1 MHKNITSIT
10 VIIVAALTSPNA
22 ALDVIGSG
30 YGRTGT
36 DSLREAL
43 NELGYKTYHMNEI
56 IEGRLLSDV
65 DVWTA
70 LAENDCDDVDALKD
84 LFDRGGWTAA
94 VDFPASI
101 CWESLIRIYPNAKVV
116 HTERDSEEK
125 WWDSVSN
132 SIAILP
138 KTFPINVIMRL
149 FPFWRSYCKMLT
161 ALWSS
166 IAGGNMTFSDPGWP
180 SAYKS
185 ELVASYS
192 ANNQRVRL
200 VVPRERLLIQDHS
213 KGWNLLAKF
222 LGKDIP
228 NKRYP
233 HKNARTEIIGTARRL
248 SVGFSVA
255 AVVFIAITAFVI
267 KKLAQFVV
275 KRNKNKKD

>member
-1 MHKNITSIT
+1 MH
-10 VIIVAALTSPNA
+10 
-22 ALDVIGSG
+22 
-30 YGRTGT
+30 
-36 DSLREAL
+36 
-43 NELGYKTYHMNEI
+43 EI

-65 DVWTA
+65 HVWTA
-70 LAENDCDDVDALKD
+70 LAENHCDDVEALKD

-101 CWESLIRIYPNAKVV
+101 CWETLMRIYPNAKVV

-138 KTFPINVIMRL
+138 KKFFANIIMRVV
-149 FPFWRSYCKMLT
+149 PFFRAFRKMLT

-166 IAGGNMTFSDPGWP
+166 ITGKPMTFSDPGWP
-180 SAYKS
+180 SSYKS
-185 ELVASYS
+185 ELVAAYS
-192 ANNQRVRL
+192 ANNQRVRQ

-213 KGWNLLAKF
+213 KGWSLLAEF

-228 NKRYP
+228 DKPYP
-233 HKNARTEIIGTARRL
+233 HRNSRAEVLGSARRL
-248 SVGFSVA
+248 SVGFFLA

-267 KKLAQFVV
+267 KKLVQVFI
-275 KRNKNKKD
+275 KGRKIKNE